1 MIALASVLRA
11 FACPLLLAL
20 SLLGALPALAQAP
33 VPANAPGI
41 SDKEIEK
48 LVNMLEN
55 DAERERFLGRL
66 KTLIEAERRTAPAEP
81 VVPDRIAGRF
91 LGDLAEQLGKFGDT
105 IFRAAAFVADAPKL
119 LHWLQAQI
127 ENEWSRKR
135 LTEILWK
142 IGIVLFGAWLAEWIT
157 IRLLSRTRHQ
167 LEARSIGEGWARV
180 PFILFHALLGLT
192 TILIFAATAFGLLA
206 IVAPSRTANVVV
218 LALINANLI
227 ARAIR
232 LLGWMILSPQI
243 QRLRLLPVSDE
254 TAHYAY
260 IWIRRLTNVTVYGYF
275 TVEAA
280 LIMGLPRTA
289 YVFLQRFLGLLVALL
304 LAILI
309 LQNRVA
315 VARMIAGRVTPDR
328 TVTNLRRRIADIWHV
343 GALLYV
349 FLIALIWLLRTDGG
363 FTFVM
368 QATAL
373 TIGIVFSA
381 WLASLLLRG
390 LVTRLFSL
398 SREMRARFPTLE
410 SHANGYVQIIT
421 IVGTTLIW
429 AFATL
434 AVLQAWGVGSL
445 DWLESA
451 AGRRVTG
458 SLMSIG
464 LTILV
469 AVGLWEFVSALLERY
484 FTRSTA
490 NGLDSYRR
498 AARARTLLPL
508 IQRITFGF
516 LAVFVGLVTLSEIG
530 INIAPLLAGAGVVGI
545 AVGFGAQALMKDLF
559 GGISIILEDSIAIGD
574 IVAIGDKG
582 GVVEWMS
589 MRVMRLR
596 DFDGTLHTIPFG
608 EVQTISNRTK
618 DFAFSVFRIGVA
630 YGTDV
635 EKVQQLMRE
644 TMEEMRKNPEF
655 DAAML
660 DEIELYGVD
669 SFSESGLV
677 VLARIKVMPGK
688 QWMVMRAFNTLLKR
702 AFEREGIETSLPRR
716 AIRVV
721 NAGKPDGKAIDG
733 AIGEAADS

>member
-1 MIALASVLRA
+1 MIALASVFRA
-11 FACPLLLAL
+11 FVCPLLIAL
-20 SLLGALPALAQAP
+20 SLLAVQPALAQAP
-33 VPANAPGI
+33 APADPQGI
-41 SDKEIEK
+41 SAKELEK
-48 LVNMLEN
+48 LVGMLEN
-55 DAERERFLGRL
+55 DAERERFIGRL
-66 KTLIEAERRTAPAEP
+66 KTLIEADRRTAPAEP

-91 LGDLAEQLGKFGDT
+91 LGDLAVQLGKFGDT

-119 LHWLQAQI
+119 LHWLRAQI
-127 ENEWSRKR
+127 ENEWSRQR

-157 IRLLSRTRHQ
+157 IRLLARTRRQ
-167 LEARSIGEGWARV
+167 LGTRPIGDGWARV

-192 TILIFAATAFGLLA
+192 TILVFAATAFGLLA
-206 IVAPSRTANVVV
+206 VVAPSRTANVVV

-232 LLGWMILSPQI
+232 LLGWMVLSPRI
-243 QRLRLLPVSDE
+243 QRLRLLPVDDE
-254 TAHYAY
+254 TANYAF

-275 TVEAA
+275 TIEAA
-280 LIMGLPRTA
+280 LVMGLPRTG

-304 LAILI
+304 LVILI

-328 TVTNLRRRIADIWHV
+328 TVTNLRRRLADIWHV

-398 SREMRARFPTLE
+398 SREMRTRFPTLE
-410 SHANGYVQIIT
+410 AHANRYMQIIT
-421 IVGTTLIW
+421 VVGTTLIW
-429 AFATL
+429 AFAIL
-434 AVLQAWGVGSL
+434 AVLQAWGAGSL

-451 AGRRVTG
+451 AGRRLTG
-458 SLMSIG
+458 SLVSIG

-469 AVGLWEFVSALLERY
+469 AVGLWELVNALLERY
-484 FTRSTA
+484 FTRPTA

-508 IQRITFGF
+508 LQQVTFGF

-530 INIAPLLAGAGVVGI
+530 INIAPLLAGAGIVGI

-559 GGISIILEDSIAIGD
+559 SGISIILEDSIAVGD
-574 IVAIGDKG
+574 VIAVGNKSG
-582 GVVEWMS
+582 SVEWMS
-589 MRVMRLR
+589 LRVMRLR
-596 DFDGTLHTIPFG
+596 DFDGTVHTIPFG

-618 DFAFSVFRIGVA
+618 DFAFAVFRIGVA
-630 YGTDV
+630 YGSDV
-635 EKVQQLMRE
+635 EKVQRVMRE
-644 TMEEMRKNPEF
+644 TMDEMRKNPELG
-655 DAAML
+655 ATL
-660 DEIELYGVD
+660 LGELELYGVD
-669 SFSESGLV
+669 SFGDSAMV

-688 QWMVMRAFNTLLKR
+688 QWTVMRAYNTLLKV
-702 AFEREGIETSLPRR
+702 AFEREGIEIPFPQRV
-716 AIRVV
+716 IRVV
-721 NAGKPDGKAIDG
+721 HTGKPDGTKVDDAID
-733 AIGEAADS
+733 EAAVS